1 MPPKNRNTGLFTDL
15 IETAKLVVDESLQR
29 GNIKNANCA
38 GGVFVQ
44 QRENREKG
52 GLGFPGGGGC
62 CQKNIV
68 FCTENS
74 ITCSILD
81 AAKCLP
87 AGAIDIVL
95 NERGISGKNIHMV
108 NSA

>member
-15 IETAKLVVDESLQR
+15 IETAKLVV
-29 GNIKNANCA
+29 KNANCA

-52 GLGFPGGGGC
+52 GLSFPGGGGC
-62 CQKNIV
+62 CQKYVI
-68 FCTENS
+68 FRTENS